1 MINNESILPHILT
14 FVFLML
20 VPNFAVLARKYF
32 VVFYFRNFNRQI
44 GRKGIKFR
52 DLSVLNFILVFK
64 KSEPLMNKKCVK
76 SLQTNVK
83 YFSTEDTKW
92 NSS

>member
-1 MINNESILPHILT
+1 M
-14 FVFLML
+14 
-20 VPNFAVLARKYF
+20 
-32 VVFYFRNFNRQI
+32 QI
-44 GRKGIKFR
+44 ERKGIKFR

>member
-1 MINNESILPHILT
+1 M
-14 FVFLML
+14 
-20 VPNFAVLARKYF
+20 
-32 VVFYFRNFNRQI
+32 QI
-44 GRKGIKFR
+44 ERKGIKFR

-76 SLQTNVK
+76 SLQTNV